1 MNVKLS
7 RRQLLQTT
15 SAAVVAVPYFT
26 TGSFASADEAK
37 STEKNDRPVL
47 GAIGVGGQGRH
58 DSHRA
63 KEFGD
68 FAAICDVDRAHAE
81 QANQELAGGK
91 AELYGDYR
99 KLLERK
105 DVEAVIIATPDHWH
119 TKIAIEAMQAGKDV
133 YCEKPLTL
141 TIDEGKQICQV
152 AKATKRVFQVGT
164 QQRSENNDMFLKA
177 AALCQAG
184 RLGKIQRVTA
194 IIGAAPAGGPFAV
207 STPPAT
213 LDWNVWQGQTPVTDY
228 IAERCHGNFRW
239 WYEYSGGK
247 MTDWGAHHVDIA
259 HWVLGA
265 SDTGPV
271 SVAGTAT
278 HPVPFKDGYPTET
291 NKYNTA
297 TQFVVNCKFASGTE
311 LIITDVTPEHDNGV
325 LVEGENGRIFVN
337 RGKLTGAPVEE
348 LATNPLSSELLAR
361 LYKGKQPGN
370 HMRNFIECLKD
381 RGEPVSDVYSHHRAL
396 TTCHLANIAIR
407 LGRPLNWN
415 PQTEQIVGDD
425 AANAWLRRDQRKGF
439 EIVV

>member
-1 MNVKLS
+1 MSLKLS
-7 RRQLLQTT
+7 RRELLK
-15 SAAVVAVPYFT
+15 SSSVVAVPCLIA
-26 TGSFASADEAK
+26 GRHAIADEEK
-37 STEKNDRPVL
+37 SAAKNDRPIL

-58 DSHRA
+58 DSRRA

-81 QANQELAGGK
+81 QANQELAAGK

-152 AKATKRVFQVGT
+152 AKATQRVFQVGT

-177 AALCQAG
+177 AALCQDG

-194 IIGAAPAGGPFAV
+194 IIGGAPAGGPFAV

-213 LDWNVWQGQTPVTDY
+213 LDWNVWQGQVETTDY
-228 IAERCHGNFRW
+228 IKERCHGNFRW

-265 SDTGPV
+265 SNTGPV
-271 SVAGTAT
+271 SVEGTAN

-297 TQFVVNCKFASGTE
+297 TDFVVTCKFADDIE
-311 LIITDVTPEHDNGV
+311 LIITDKTPEHDNGV
-325 LVEGENGRIFVN
+325 LVEGEKGRMFVN
-337 RGKLTGAPVEE
+337 RGKLTGKPVED
-348 LATNPLSSELLAR
+348 LASNPLPASLLSE
-361 LYKGKQPGN
+361 LYKGKRTGN
-370 HMRNFIECLKD
+370 HMRNFIECVKD
-381 RGEPVSDVYSHHRAL
+381 RGEPVSDVFSHHRAL

-407 LGRPLNWN
+407 LGRRLNWN
-415 PQTEQIVGDD
+415 PETEQIVGDE
-425 AANAWLRRDQRKGF
+425 AANTWLSREQRKGF

>member
-1 MNVKLS
+1 MTLKLS
-7 RRQLLQTT
+7 RRDLLKTT
-15 SAAVVAVPYFT
+15 SAAAIVVPYFAT
-26 TGSFASADEAK
+26 ASHSVADEAK
-37 STEKNDRPVL
+37 SAAKNDRPLL
-47 GAIGVGGQGRH
+47 GAIGVGGQGRY
-58 DSHRA
+58 DSRRA

-68 FAAICDVDRAHAE
+68 FVAVCDVDRSHAE

-105 DVEAVIIATPDHWH
+105 DVEAVIVATPDHWH

-152 AKATKRVFQVGT
+152 AKATQRVFQVGT

-177 AALCQAG
+177 AALCQDG
-184 RLGKIQRVTA
+184 RLGKIHRITA
-194 IIGAAPAGGPFAV
+194 IIGGAPTGGPFAV
-207 STPPAT
+207 STPPST
-213 LDWNVWQGQTPVTDY
+213 LDWDFWQGQAPATDF
-228 IAERCHGNFRW
+228 ITERCHGNFRW

-259 HWVLGA
+259 HWMLGA
-265 SDTGPV
+265 ANTGPV
-271 SVAGTAT
+271 SVAGTAS
-278 HPVPFKDGYPTET
+278 HPVPLQDGYPTET

-297 TQFVVNCKFASGTE
+297 TTFVVTCKFADGAE
-311 LIITDVTPEHDNGV
+311 LIITDNTPEHDNGV
-325 LVEGENGRIFVN
+325 LVEGDAGRIFVN
-337 RGKLTGAPVEE
+337 RGKLTGKAVED
-348 LATNPLSSELLAR
+348 LATNPLSAAALSKLT
-361 LYKGKQPGN
+361 KGKTTGN

-381 RGEPVSDVYSHHRAL
+381 RGEPISDVFSHHRAL

-407 LGRPLNWN
+407 LGRKLNWD
-415 PQTEQIVGDD
+415 PAAEQIVGDD
-425 AANAWLRRDQRKGF
+425 AANAWLRRKQRKGF